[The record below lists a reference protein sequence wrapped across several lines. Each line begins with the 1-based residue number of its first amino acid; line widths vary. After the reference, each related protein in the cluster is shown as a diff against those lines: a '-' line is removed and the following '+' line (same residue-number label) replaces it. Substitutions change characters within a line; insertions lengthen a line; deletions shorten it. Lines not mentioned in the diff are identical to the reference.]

1 MIERWGRGY
10 GKAVVCVSAG
20 LAFLLNYDLASD
32 AVLLM
37 IFILSYSG
45 CTYIAPN
52 GTLHATFEAKLGNP
66 YSGCII
72 C

>member
-1 MIERWGRGY
+1 M
-10 GKAVVCVSAG
+10 SAE
-20 LAFLLNYDLASD
+20 LASLLNEDLFSD

-37 IFILSYSG
+37 ILILSYSG

-52 GTLHATFEAKLGNP
+52 GTLYATFEAKLGNS
-66 YSGCII
+66 YSECII